1 LRNLLQLNATALTY
15 TALTYNKP
23 SNRVIE
29 KCGFNLIGVMD
40 IENKDYFYYKL
51 TKNEYQKGE
60 K

>member
-1 LRNLLQLNATALTY
+1 LRNLLQLNA